1 MPCSNLRMC
10 QMSAADACRLL
21 STQQGDPAL
30 APHLASGP
38 VVAMELMA
46 ASGIRKWLDQADSI
60 RGLLGT
66 NAVLASDSP
75 DSAAEELAIFFG
87 SSRGSSK
94 PSIAGSTQGSM
105 AWGTMESVS
114 SSAGGR
120 GTCASA
126 SAGGC
131 GQSQVTSCCRGY
143 GTTLGLVLPH
153 AVKDGVAGLLLEEIQ
168 AGFDVTGLQ
177 LFNLPKQVAAEVLEV
192 YKGVVPPG
200 EFSTMVDELASGPC
214 IAVEV
219 SWRVGDCTGSEQEE
233 VLFHVD
239 ECSSA
244 VTVPP
249 RLLLTLTGRHEGWG
263 DGACGGVQAACG
275 PRRP

>member
-21 STQQGDPAL
+21 STQQAAPSL

-87 SSRGSSK
+87 SSK
-94 PSIAGSTQGSM
+94 PSVAGSTQGSM
-105 AWGTMESVS
+105 ASGTMGNIS
-114 SSAGGR
+114 SRASGR
-120 GTCASA
+120 GTCAST

-131 GQSQVTSCCRGY
+131 GQSQVTTCCRGC

-153 AVKDGVAGLLLEEIQ
+153 AVKDGAAGLLLEEIQ

-177 LFNLPKQVAAEVLEV
+177 LFNLPKQAAAEFLEV

-200 EFSTMVDELASGPC
+200 EFSAMVDELASGPC

-219 SWRVGDCTGSEQEE
+219 RSWRVDDCTGSAQQEG
-233 VLFHVD
+233 VLVLCVD
-239 ECSSA
+239 ECSS
-244 VTVPP
+244 P
-249 RLLLTLTGRHEGWG
+249 L
-263 DGACGGVQAACG
+263 
-275 PRRP
+275 

>member
-1 MPCSNLRMC
+1 MTCSNLRMC

-21 STQQGDPAL
+21 STQQGADPAL

-38 VVAMELMA
+38 AVAMELMA

-66 NAVLASDSP
+66 RAVLASDSP

-87 SSRGSSK
+87 SSGGNSLK
-94 PSIAGSTQGSM
+94 PSIAGSM
-105 AWGTMESVS
+105 AWGTMGSGS
-114 SSAGGR
+114 SRASSR
-120 GTCASA
+120 GA

-131 GQSQVTSCCRGY
+131 GQSQVTSCCRGC

-177 LFNLPKQVAAEVLEV
+177 LFNLPKQAAAEFLEV

-200 EFSTMVDELASGPC
+200 EFSAMVDELSASGPC

-219 SWRVGDCTGSEQEE
+219 S
-233 VLFHVD
+233 
-239 ECSSA
+239 
-244 VTVPP
+244 
-249 RLLLTLTGRHEGWG
+249 
-263 DGACGGVQAACG
+263 
-275 PRRP
+275 